1 MQSNETGAAMAKPAQ
16 SNEKILKN
24 KVRKAKKEIREATKE
39 IRKLMSQSKRGT
51 LDQRTLESGLGK
63 VTANLSGIPPHWP
76 YNLR

>member
-1 MQSNETGAAMAKPAQ
+1 MQSNDTGPAMAKPAQ

-51 LDQRTLESGLGK
+51 LDQRTLESGLDK
-63 VTANLSGIPPHWP
+63 VTVNLSGIPPHWP